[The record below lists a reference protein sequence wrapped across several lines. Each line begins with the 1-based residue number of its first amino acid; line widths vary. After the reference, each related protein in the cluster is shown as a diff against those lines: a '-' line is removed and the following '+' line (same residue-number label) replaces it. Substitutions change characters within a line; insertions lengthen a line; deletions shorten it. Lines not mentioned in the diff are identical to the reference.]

1 MAHSLSKKLSSSEAL
16 GRVCGDSKDP
26 GATSP
31 EKSSDSS
38 TKASSSSSVD
48 VGSKRAWNLL
58 FNRTRHGS
66 TSDDAEDDSF
76 SAISNYD
83 G

>member
-1 MAHSLSKKLSSSEAL
+1 
-16 GRVCGDSKDP
+16 
-26 GATSP
+26 
-31 EKSSDSS
+31 
-38 TKASSSSSVD
+38 